1 MAWQNEMSIIVRH
14 LINDLDSSSY
24 TFTDSRVEESI
35 LVAAQ
40 LVLIE
45 IDFDKSYT
53 IDVDASSIS
62 PDPTT
67 SGDKDN

>member
-45 IDFDKSYT
+45 IDFDKAT
-53 IDVDASSIS
+53 IAIDFSFECCFLIYE
-62 PDPTT
+62 
-67 SGDKDN
+67 KRN